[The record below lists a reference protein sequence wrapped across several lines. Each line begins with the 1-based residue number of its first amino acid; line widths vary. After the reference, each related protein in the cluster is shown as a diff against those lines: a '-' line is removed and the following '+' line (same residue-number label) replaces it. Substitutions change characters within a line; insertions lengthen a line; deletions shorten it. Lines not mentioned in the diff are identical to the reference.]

1 MTEDKEQKHI
11 SDLIDRMLA
20 GDDISASG
28 ETTEEER
35 QLLSMAAELMDGR
48 ALPDGRF
55 EERLTLGMAKL
66 KAADSVSDAVAA
78 AGEKRR
84 LLPGWLSM
92 PRIAAVTAALV
103 LGLGVIGLTGAIIR
117 GGGPGSS
124 TSSPALVTD
133 AVTDSD
139 VASREKSTGVSPVT
153 GQTGAAQD
161 SSGFSGPEA
170 ESAASGS
177 AASSPSLPSSQRV
190 IKTADY
196 TIEVAQGEFD
206 GKYSEIK
213 AVAAR
218 YGGYVVSADA
228 RSYGEDLMRG
238 TISIRVA
245 SSVDNFDRAQNDIDA
260 LGNVKSRKI
269 SGQDV
274 TEEYVDLQSRLR
286 NYEAQ
291 EAQMLA
297 LMQRAQTIEEIL
309 SVQSRLSEVQSQI
322 EQIKGRITY
331 MESRTDFATITVD
344 LRETKDGGAQETGGT
359 DWGFVESVEYAG
371 WLAVQTFNFVIMAM
385 GIILPLILMA
395 SLVYLLIR
403 KLVQWRRVRKG
414 SGPDRQA

>member
-1 MTEDKEQKHI
+1 MTEDKEQKQI
-11 SDLIDRMLA
+11 SDMIDRMLA
-20 GDDISASG
+20 GDVISTSG
-28 ETTEEER
+28 ETTEEAR
-35 QLLSMAAELMDGR
+35 QLLAIAAELMDGR

-55 EERLTLGMAKL
+55 EERLALGMAKL
-66 KAADSVSDAVAA
+66 KAADSGSDAVAA

-84 LLPGWLSM
+84 LLPGWLSL

-124 TSSPALVTD
+124 TPSPALVTD

-139 VASREKSTGVSPVT
+139 VASREKSTGISPVP

-170 ESAASGS
+170 ESAAGS
-177 AASSPSLPSSQRV
+177 AASSPGLPSSQRV

-245 SSVDNFDRAQNDIDA
+245 SSADNFDRAQNDIDA

-344 LRETKDGGAQETGGT
+344 LRETKDGGAQETDGT
-359 DWGFVESVEYAG
+359 DWRFVESVEYAG
-371 WLAVQTFNFVIMAM
+371 WLAVQTFNFIIMAM
-385 GIILPLILMA
+385 GVILPLILMA
-395 SLVYLLIR
+395 FLAYLLIL
-403 KLVQWRRVRKG
+403 KLVQWRRVRNG

>member
-1 MTEDKEQKHI
+1 MTDDKEQKHI

-20 GDDISASG
+20 GENISPSG

-35 QLLSMAAELMDGR
+35 QLLAIAAELMDGR

-55 EERLTLGMAKL
+55 EKRLALGMAKL
-66 KAADSVSDAVAA
+66 KAADSGSDAFAT

-92 PRIAAVTAALV
+92 PRLAAVTAALV

-124 TSSPALVTD
+124 TPSPAL
-133 AVTDSD
+133 VTDSD
-139 VASREKSTGVSPVT
+139 VASREKSTGVSPVP

-170 ESAASGS
+170 ESAAAGS
-177 AASSPSLPSSQRV
+177 AASSPGLPSSQRV

-228 RSYGEDLMRG
+228 RSYGEDLMKG

-245 SSVDNFDRAQNDIDA
+245 SSADNFDRAQNDIDA

-385 GIILPLILMA
+385 GVILPLILMA